1 MQAILKEH
9 GPRWLILIFFLIMF
23 SALAVSIKFLV
34 EDTHQLQWQITE
46 LKETQQLSQTSVLST
61 QEKLMWLEKK
71 VEEQDKL
78 IAELEKMM
86 NYKLDQ

>member
-1 MQAILKEH
+1 MQTTLKEH

-23 SALAVSIKFLV
+23 GALAMSIKFLV

-46 LKETQQLSQTSVLST
+46 LKEIQQLSQKSVLST

-78 IAELEKMM
+78 ISELERMV